1 MFLGGIGPCLVA
13 QAAGQ
18 RGRCYVSKRYRAVAV
33 DLLFGENSRRR
44 QIRTANGGVLCC
56 KRAELTSRMRAGAK
70 GGDSCSWVLFPSF
83 LFHPTHKRRS
93 GRAGMERAGAKARDE
108 FR

>member
-1 MFLGGIGPCLVA
+1 MFLGGLA
-13 QAAGQ
+13 RASWHKQ
-18 RGRCYVSKRYRAVAV
+18 RRRCYVSKRYRAVAV